1 MILDGS
7 DGTRTSAAVEGHH
20 GRWVVV
26 DTSHRWLVRV
36 PGTRMASSDDGTGG
50 RRAPAIARSKRRKRR
65 RRGEG
70 SERFIPR

>member
-1 MILDGS
+1 MMNGS

-20 GRWVVV
+20 GRWVWL
-26 DTSHRWLVRV
+26 DTSRRWLMRV
-36 PGTRMASSDDGTGG
+36 HGTRMASSDDGLRG

>member
-1 MILDGS
+1 MMDGS

-20 GRWVVV
+20 GRWVRV

-36 PGTRMASSDDGTGG
+36 PGRGWRRRAKGKRG